1 MGKYTTSLEQSI
13 RDARKK
19 KDLLLMT
26 HIVLGYP
33 SFDDCLRLVEDMVNA
48 GVDLMEL
55 QIPFSEPMADGP
67 VILKANAQALKAGAT
82 VDQSFAM
89 AERLTK
95 EFDIPFLFMTYY
107 NILFCQG
114 VATFVER
121 CKSVG
126 IQGCIVPDLPPSE
139 GQDYL
144 DAMHTA
150 GLAPVHIFTPNTPEP
165 RMRFLSDNSSGFIYS
180 VARKGVTGK
189 DTAFSAELE
198 TYLAQCRENTSLP
211 LAVGFGVKS
220 AEDVNFLRGKADI
233 AVVGSETIRVMET
246 EGIAG
251 VGPFIK
257 TLVA

>member
-1 MGKYTTSLEQSI
+1 MDKQTTTLEQSI
-13 RDARKK
+13 RDARKNK
-19 KDLLLMT
+19 EILLMT

-33 SFDDCLRLVEDMVNA
+33 SFDDCLRLVEDMVIA

-67 VILKANAQALKAGAT
+67 VILKANAEALRAGAS
-82 VDQSFAM
+82 VEQSFEI

-107 NILFCQG
+107 NILYCQG
-114 VATFVER
+114 INQFVDR
-121 CKSVG
+121 CKSIG

-144 DAMHTA
+144 DAMHNA
-150 GLAPVHIFTPNTPEP
+150 KLAPVHIFTPNTPEL

-189 DTAFSAELE
+189 DTAFSSELE
-198 TYLAQCRENTSLP
+198 TYLKLCRENTPLP

-246 EGIAG
+246 NGVEG
-251 VGPFIK
+251 VRPFIE